1 MSTQVFVRREVGS
14 LKADDQ
20 TLAAYAE
27 AVKVMQGRAASDP
40 TSWAFQAAI
49 HGTLAG
55 APLAG
60 QNQCQHATWFFVSW
74 HRMFVFQFERI
85 VRAAVIAAGGPS
97 DWALPY
103 WNPELGGARAA
114 IPAAFRSPT
123 TGNPLY
129 VAERAPGINAGHA
142 LPRLA
147 TTSRNAISRP
157 SFSGAAEFGGG
168 PTAALF
174 QHFQG
179 PTGQLEAT
187 PHNAVHGVV
196 GGQSGWM
203 NDPDTAAQDPIFW
216 LHHSNIDRLWA
227 VWTGSGHSNPT
238 DPRWLG
244 QRFRFFDQSG
254 QPVTMTA
261 PQVLDTVADL
271 GYTYD
276 QLVSAGP
283 TIAPVTPPP
292 AQPSLT
298 PAAVRMSDQMRH
310 DPELVGALARPLTL
324 TGDTARADVAIDARA
339 AADALT
345 RLATATPR
353 ILLEIHHVR
362 AQGRPGTVYGVYV
375 NLPAAAT
382 PAADSSAPATPA
394 AEAVET
400 AEDAAH
406 VGNLSFFGIKRAQA
420 PGGDQQPH
428 GLSLTFD
435 ITAVSQAQRAG
446 GQWDDRSVAVTFVP
460 LSLIPPSGEQPA
472 GSGSAVEPPA
482 TIGAI
487 SLFYA

>member
-14 LKADDQ
+14 LPAGDQ

-27 AVKVMQGRAASDP
+27 AVKVMQGRADSDP
-40 TSWAFQAAI
+40 TSWTFQAAI

-74 HRMFVFQFERI
+74 HRMFVFHFERI

-103 WNPELGGARAA
+103 WNPELGGDRAA

-142 LPRLA
+142 LPGQA
-147 TTSRNAISRP
+147 TTSRTAVSRP
-157 SFSGAAEFGGG
+157 SFNGAAEFGGG

-196 GGQSGWM
+196 GGQTGWM

-216 LHHSNIDRLWA
+216 LHHSNVDRLWA
-227 VWTGSGHSNPT
+227 VWAGAGHLNPT
-238 DPRWLG
+238 DARWLG
-244 QRFRFFDQSG
+244 QRFQFFDENA

-276 QLVSAGP
+276 QLVPVGP
-283 TIAPVTPPP
+283 PSPPVTPPP

-298 PAAVRMSDQMRH
+298 PAAVRMSDQLGH
-310 DPELVGALARPLTL
+310 DPALVGALSRPLTL
-324 TGDTARADVAIDARA
+324 TGQTARAEVAIDAAA
-339 AADALT
+339 AADAIA
-345 RLATATPR
+345 RLATGTPR
-353 ILLEIHHVR
+353 VLLEIHEVR
-362 AQGRPGTVYGVYV
+362 AAQRPGTVYGVYV
-375 NLPAAAT
+375 NLPAGAT
-382 PAADSSAPATPA
+382 PADAAA
-394 AEAVET
+394 AEATEATEV
-400 AEDAAH
+400 AAH
-406 VGNLSFFGIKRAQA
+406 VGNLSFFGVERALA
-420 PGGDQQPH
+420 PRGDQQPH

-446 GQWDDRSVAVTFVP
+446 GQWDDRSVSVTFIP
-460 LSLIPPSGEQPA
+460 LTLIPPAGEEPVA
-472 GSGSAVEPPA
+472 SAAAAEPPA